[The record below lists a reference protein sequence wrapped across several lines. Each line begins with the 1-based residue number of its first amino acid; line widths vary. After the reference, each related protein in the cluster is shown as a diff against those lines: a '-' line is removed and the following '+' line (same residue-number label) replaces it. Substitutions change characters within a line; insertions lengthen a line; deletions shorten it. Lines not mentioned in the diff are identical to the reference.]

1 MENRGHKLNK
11 LNEEGIISFTWSK
24 GIPQIFWIG
33 LFSVFYLMR
42 DLLGIAFPDL
52 VFTGICG
59 LAFLLTDVGT
69 SLGIFIFTTA
79 LTVPHVEIRFVYL
92 IILVAKLAL
101 YGRLEMRAGML
112 LLTLGILL
120 LQMVDILLYSVGSL
134 YSEVY
139 SYGVNMLTLIL
150 PLFWY
155 GAEFSAKDYQRA
167 LLCYVA
173 GVMLGGTVA
182 LLLTAN
188 STGWDVLLS
197 GKYNTRLGITEN
209 VTETMQ
215 TTYNANQLAGMFAI
229 AAAIILVT
237 MDYKR
242 MPKLLA
248 LPLVGYALFIVVMT
262 RSRTGLLL
270 MGLIVLVY
278 YWVTVFR
285 RKKFWAGLWILL
297 AMILLAV
304 VVFNVFPGAA
314 QAILNRFTN
323 QDDITNGRADLFGLY
338 LNAWSED
345 AWCFLFGYG
354 IGSYSNVVDIWQA
367 PHNMITDILICWG
380 LLGLI
385 LILSILVAQYKK
397 GIKRID
403 KKMRLLALLPA
414 IIAVVA
420 SMAGQY
426 LTTGYPHMRLCFL
439 LLAAKAFTETETGMA
454 NTLEKV

>member
-1 MENRGHKLNK
+1 
-11 LNEEGIISFTWSK
+11 
-24 GIPQIFWIG
+24 
-33 LFSVFYLMR
+33 
-42 DLLGIAFPDL
+42 
-52 VFTGICG
+52 
-59 LAFLLTDVGT
+59 
-69 SLGIFIFTTA
+69 
-79 LTVPHVEIRFVYL
+79 
-92 IILVAKLAL
+92 
-101 YGRLEMRAGML
+101 
-112 LLTLGILL
+112 
-120 LQMVDILLYSVGSL
+120 
-134 YSEVY
+134 
-139 SYGVNMLTLIL
+139 
-150 PLFWY
+150 
-155 GAEFSAKDYQRA
+155 
-167 LLCYVA
+167 
-173 GVMLGGTVA
+173 
-182 LLLTAN
+182 LLTAN

-323 QDDITNGRADLFGLY
+323 QDDITNGRANLFGLY

-354 IGSYSNVVDIWQA
+354 IGSYSNVVDIWEA